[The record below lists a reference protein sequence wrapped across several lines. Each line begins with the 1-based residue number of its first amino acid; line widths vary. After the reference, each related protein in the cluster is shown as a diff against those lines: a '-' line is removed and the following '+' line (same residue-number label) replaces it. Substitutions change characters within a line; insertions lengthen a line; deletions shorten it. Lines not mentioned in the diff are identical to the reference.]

1 MSKQYLFYSLLVV
14 LEPMLFIVL
23 VGLIRQGQR
32 CASGACAL
40 SISPGLPIV
49 AVMIEDRSLAQ
60 VINLDLLPW
69 SLAIGDPLLI
79 PLAAVVAA
87 SAYRAHPEPFRA
99 VWTWSWWLIGLAVGT
114 LFYFVLDGPAYAAV
128 GRSAALLSPTKMMHD
143 FVVMPALWGGMFC
156 ACLLLL
162 RRATWHRYV
171 LVACFV
177 GWATLVVVDGQRGLD
192 LTQLHPLWDEV
203 HFRRMA
209 IVHQDSLNFIRVL
222 PSWNVSYFQLV
233 A

>member
-1 MSKQYLFYSLLVV
+1 MAKQYLFYSVLAV
-14 LEPMLFIVL
+14 LEPLLFIVL
-23 VGLIRQGQR
+23 VELIRRGKR
-32 CASGACAL
+32 CASGACAFF
-40 SISPGLPIV
+40 ISPGMPIL
-49 AVMIEDRSLAQ
+49 AVMIEDRPLEQ

-87 SAYRAHPEPFRA
+87 SAYRTYPEPFRV
-99 VWTWSWWLIGLAVGT
+99 VWTGLWWLIGLAVGT

-203 HFRRMA
+203 HFRQMA
-209 IVHQDSLNFIRVL
+209 IVSRSGLNLVQVL
-222 PSWNVSYFQLV
+222 PLWDAPHFQLV